1 MKERPI
7 LCSGHEVRAILDGR
21 KTQTRRIVK
30 PQPSE
35 HVTGGTYNWNGPL
48 PFMNMPID
56 CILDA
61 CPYGQPGDRL
71 WVKESGWIAKSKTAF
86 IHTVGNE
93 NIAAPTSPGGTPYRR
108 CPAVHMPR
116 WVSRITLEIT
126 AIRVERLQDITEEDA
141 IAEGIERQAGGFVD
155 YTVKSRSYNQP
166 TAKASYSTLW
176 DSTNAKST
184 AAAIR
189 GDAHPWESNPWVWV
203 IEFKRL

>member
-1 MKERPI
+1 M
-7 LCSGHEVRAILDGR
+7 VRAILDGR
-21 KTQTRRIVK
+21 QTQTRRIVK

-61 CPYGQPGDRL
+61 CPYGLPGDRL
-71 WVKESGWIAKSKTAF
+71 WVRETWTPVLQNAALVFRADGHSEESLKWKPSI
-86 IHTVGNE
+86 
-93 NIAAPTSPGGTPYRR
+93 
-108 CPAVHMPR
+108 HMPR
-116 WVSRITLEIT
+116 RLSRITLEIT
-126 AIRVERLQDITEEDA
+126 AVRVERLQDITEEDA
-141 IAEGIERQAGGFVD
+141 IAEGIERQGGGFVD
-155 YTVKSRSYNQP
+155 YTVKSRSSNQP

-176 DSTNAKST
+176 DSINAKST

-203 IEFKRL
+203 VEFKRL